1 VQKGGRCN
9 LATHRSKAGE
19 YHATA
24 NILGAAVI
32 GTDRSTG
39 VIDWYGHAFGYENLL
54 VCDGA
59 MPANPGVNPSL
70 TITHDRARDAL
81 QPTKAM
87 CRRRA
92 CVKFAGMSC
101 AQWGSVGHFDAT
113 GAS

>member
-1 VQKGGRCN
+1 M
-9 LATHRSKAGE
+9 
-19 YHATA
+19 
-24 NILGAAVI
+24 I

-101 AQWGSVGHFDAT
+101 AQWGISMQRAPANLLIYLNVRSIL
-113 GAS
+113 ASS